1 MASDDFSGDIS
12 VAHDFFNANFDS
24 SRYKTSRVGDRLQKP
39 VRNYVDGSDYLA
51 NRRKMMI
58 SFQHAPSGRSIFFKS
73 FITAF
78 NETYNSD
85 WVDEKVFGRVDP
97 IMLFKNTSRRI
108 TLAFKVPAGTESE
121 AYENLVKL
129 QHLAQF
135 LYPNYKDVG
144 DASTISQSPL
154 IRLKVMN
161 LAQKSGPSSTDT
173 RNDIGGAN
181 QSPELLYEQYRSN
194 YQSSGGLLGAVTN
207 VTINH
212 NLEAEDGAFM
222 KAENT
227 ILPKLF
233 EVNLEFA
240 VIHEQPLGWKKTR
253 NGAEFQDKNFPY
265 NAKGSDP
272 FKTFAAGKN
281 DVQSIIDAATP
292 PQARIDNAKA
302 KKNKAIWGLS
312 TSERGDVMM
321 RRAPRKLARAKKA
334 HDESRVVDPY
344 ADALDMFTV
353 DSAPTV
359 YYGSAEDGGIVDP
372 RYNPL
377 LQGD

>member
-58 SFQHAPSGRSIFFKS
+58 SFQHAPSIKTKNPYFWYIFFKS

-135 LYPNYKDVG
+135 FIQ
-144 DASTISQSPL
+144 TI
-154 IRLKVMN
+154 KMW
-161 LAQKSGPSSTDT
+161 
-173 RNDIGGAN
+173 
-181 QSPELLYEQYRSN
+181 EMHLLSLNR
-194 YQSSGGLLGAVTN
+194 
-207 VTINH
+207 H
-212 NLEAEDGAFM
+212 
-222 KAENT
+222 
-227 ILPKLF
+227 
-233 EVNLEFA
+233 
-240 VIHEQPLGWKKTR
+240 W
-253 NGAEFQDKNFPY
+253 
-265 NAKGSDP
+265 
-272 FKTFAAGKN
+272 
-281 DVQSIIDAATP
+281 
-292 PQARIDNAKA
+292 
-302 KKNKAIWGLS
+302 
-312 TSERGDVMM
+312 
-321 RRAPRKLARAKKA
+321 
-334 HDESRVVDPY
+334 
-344 ADALDMFTV
+344 
-353 DSAPTV
+353 
-359 YYGSAEDGGIVDP
+359 
-372 RYNPL
+372 
-377 LQGD
+377 